1 MPKWCHVLFEW
12 SLTWLLL
19 IWLFDLKYWNKCTI
33 FKSCLNYFISIG
45 GDSGEDEPLGLRVM
59 SATKKLATGEKP
71 EWKRNSKQTATASTI
86 PTITASAAPVLTFKK
101 DDGDDLD
108 LVSYF

>member
-1 MPKWCHVLFEW
+1 
-12 SLTWLLL
+12 
-19 IWLFDLKYWNKCTI
+19 
-33 FKSCLNYFISIG
+33 
-45 GDSGEDEPLGLRVM
+45 M

-86 PTITASAAPVLTFKK
+86 PTIAASAAPVLTFKK

>member
-1 MPKWCHVLFEW
+1 
-12 SLTWLLL
+12 L
-19 IWLFDLKYWNKCTI
+19 IYWNKY
-33 FKSCLNYFISIG
+33 KVVLNCFVSKG

-59 SATKKLATGEKP
+59 SANKKLATTSAAGEKP

-86 PTITASAAPVLTFKK
+86 PTTTPSAAPVSTLKK
-101 DDGDDLD
+101 DDADDLD